1 MIGRDKHYQVT
12 SMKYFELETK
22 GMHIVGEDKN
32 YTWETSKLLHQLIAS
47 FYEANAA
54 LNLYIKQ
61 DDALFE
67 GLSSPPP
74 YLPTD
79 EEWAKVVQ
87 ERERLASEVIEEF
100 GIPPDDWHE
109 INHQVEIKS
118 KRKKWSQG
126 SVPRQIESAELQIFA
141 KAFIYAFDTIVE
153 TLKNLNSRVGVSEV
167 VAKNLE
173 EIENAFPDLKGIRDT
188 THHMGDRIILKGRHG
203 KRIETDGGNVILNNH
218 GDGICSTLLDGKYK
232 GTQGSIAITY
242 DSLEKMGKIVQ
253 DVLDSFQWEGLREHL
268 PR

>member
-1 MIGRDKHYQVT
+1 
-12 SMKYFELETK
+12 MKYFELETK
-22 GMHIVGEDKN
+22 GIRIVGEDKN
-32 YTWETSKLLHQLIAS
+32 STLETLNLLHQLIDS

-54 LNLYIKQ
+54 LNLYIKH

-74 YLPTD
+74 YPPTD
-79 EEWAKVVQ
+79 EEWAKEVE
-87 ERERLASEVIEEF
+87 ERKMLASEVIEEF

-109 INHQVEIKS
+109 INHQVEIIS

-126 SVPRQIESAELQIFA
+126 SVPRQIELAEHEIFA

-153 TLKNLNSRVGVSEV
+153 TLKNLKSPEGVPEM
-167 VAKNLE
+167 VAKKLE
-173 EIENAFPDLKGIRDT
+173 EIENVFPDLKGIRDT
-188 THHMGDRIILKGRHG
+188 AHHMGDRIILKGRHG

-218 GDGICSTLLDGKYK
+218 GDGIFSTLLDGKYK

-253 DVLDSFQWEGLREHL
+253 DVLDYFQWEGLREHL